1 MIINHIDEGI
11 ATSKRI
17 EGEVVRETISFND
30 FKPYFYAT
38 SFGVEYMND
47 QVNTMLWIKDKFGG
61 VNVRI
66 LFEKTDAKSL
76 EGEELVKVTW
86 TPSRPEY
93 TRKVADFIGMQTIRN
108 SFRIRTFEAD
118 VKYHYRYAVD
128 EIEDMP
134 EYKMRKMYWD
144 MEWMQGG
151 EHDGAITCIVAYD
164 SYDKEYQTYV
174 WYPKP
179 PISTDAEGKEVRSYE
194 NWESYVNCLWMGNRI
209 NVFSSETLMLVG
221 FLNYIQDK
229 DPDMLISWFGW
240 KFDLPKLLERMVLKG
255 IDARLLSPFQEVSGI
270 GWKDMSPTINKRKT
284 ENFSPIYQP
293 IKGRICFPLDLAFER
308 QWNDAQRGTLP
319 SMALDY
325 VAETILGEKKLVSA
339 KFPDKNEFFARAWLE
354 DEETYLLYAKIDVE
368 LLVKIDESNHVSESV
383 LALQR
388 LLKAPF
394 DACFYASNMG
404 SIYFMRHADWKAPTG
419 EKGERV
425 SYDGAMVYDP
435 LSEAT
440 NGLHH
445 NVAAFDFAQLY
456 PSMIIAR
463 NISWETIS
471 KTPTELCV
479 NIKTPKDFSP
489 ITEIDMRYFKTDK
502 VGLLPKAVMNL
513 RTLRQEYKENMKKYP
528 EDYVMWNNNQMAV
541 KRLMASF
548 YGIIAYQ
555 GFGWANVDLAASI
568 TASAREAIR
577 EAARL
582 AKEMD

>member
-1 MIINHIDEGI
+1 MLGEIDMIINHIDEGI
-11 ATSKRI
+11 GISKRV
-17 EGEVVRETISFND
+17 EGEVVREIIPFND

-38 SFGVEYMND
+38 SYGVEYMND
-47 QVNTMLWIKDKFGG
+47 QVNSRVWIKDRFGG
-61 VNVRI
+61 VNVSI
-66 LFEKTDAKSL
+66 LFEETDAKSL

-93 TRKVADFIGMQTIRN
+93 TRKIADFLGRQTIRG
-108 SFRIRTFEAD
+108 SYRIRTYEAD

-164 SYDKEYQTYV
+164 NYDDKYTTFS
-174 WYPKP
+174 WFPN
-179 PISTDAEGKEVRSYE
+179 D
-194 NWESYVNCLWMGNRI
+194 
-209 NVFSSETLMLVG
+209 SSETLMLVD

-270 GWKDMSPTINKRKT
+270 GWKDMSPTINKRKV

-325 VAETILGEKKLVSA
+325 VAETILGEKKLVSER
-339 KFPDKNEFFARAWLE
+339 FPDKNEFFQRGWLE
-354 DEETYLLYAKIDVE
+354 DTETYLEYARIDVE
-368 LLVKIDESNHVSESV
+368 LLVRIDESNHVSESV

-435 LSEAT
+435 LSEGT

-489 ITEIDMRYFKTDK
+489 VSETDMRYFRTDK

-582 AKEMD
+582 AKEME